1 MCLSLIMPDYTDSLF
16 SHVYDFNSNVDY
28 NDSLMKVPLSEG
40 VTYFYCEMSGVLE
53 RHFKRHKCNPIP
65 NKFVPSIL
73 HDPDVVLSPDGLH
86 YERLISDEEESAEK
100 CMFIFS
106 SKEKYTA
113 ISDGFLD
120 KIGFHKIVN
129 SEIRTNS
136 RLLEHPSNILWALQI
151 ISFISEWY
159 EEGNLNELLEDM
171 SVELK
176 KAISILISY
185 DIKDSN
191 INYAVETG
199 NDLLKEMP
207 IVALQNFNI

>member
-16 SHVYDFNSNVDY
+16 RHVRDFIPNVDC
-28 NDSLMKVPLSEG
+28 NDSLTKVPLGEG

-86 YERLISDEEESAEK
+86 YERLITEGGESAEK
-100 CMFIFS
+100 CMFLFTD
-106 SKEKYTA
+106 EETYNA

-120 KIGFHKIVN
+120 KIGFRKIVN
-129 SEIRTNS
+129 SKIKTDS

-159 EEGNLNELLEDM
+159 EEGNLNELLREM
-171 SVELK
+171 AEELK
-176 KAISILISY
+176 KAILILIGY
-185 DIKDSN
+185 ADKDSN
-191 INYAVETG
+191 INYAIETG

-207 IVALQNFNI
+207 VVAL